1 MQKTINIKELRTH
14 LPEIIR
20 LVRRGQRFL
29 VLHRSKRAFCVV
41 PADEMTAGSEDRS
54 LADEPL
60 YRAGPVGQS
69 SDGMSSRDH
78 DKTLYGTHS
87 R

>member
-1 MQKTINIKELRTH
+1 MQKTINTKELRTH

-29 VLHRSKRAFCVV
+29 VLHRSRRAFCVV
-41 PADEMTAGSEDRS
+41 PADEASVGAEDRA

-60 YRAGPVGQS
+60 YRAGPVGRS
-69 SDGMSSRDH
+69 ADRRSSRDH
-78 DKTLYGTHS
+78 DEILYGARS